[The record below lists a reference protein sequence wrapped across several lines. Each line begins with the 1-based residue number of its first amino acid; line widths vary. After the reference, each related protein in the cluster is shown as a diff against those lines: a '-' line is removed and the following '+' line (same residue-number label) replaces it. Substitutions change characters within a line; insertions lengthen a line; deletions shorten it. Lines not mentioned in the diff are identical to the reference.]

1 MGGKLSTYCL
11 VTVAS
16 QLSAR
21 HAGCSGVDSA
31 VPRRQAQSMTEV
43 PGGTVGCDVCGVIL
57 VEDKVSM
64 HNEWH
69 RAEDERLQALAQTE
83 RELSDKVADRSS

>member
-69 RAEDERLQALAQTE
+69 RAEDERLQALAQTV